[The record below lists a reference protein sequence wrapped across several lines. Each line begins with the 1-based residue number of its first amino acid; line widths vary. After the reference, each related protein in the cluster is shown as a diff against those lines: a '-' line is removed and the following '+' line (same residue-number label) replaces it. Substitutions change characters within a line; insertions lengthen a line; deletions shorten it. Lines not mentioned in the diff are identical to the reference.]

1 MSALTCKKTGIKGA
15 SLPDWLHNM
24 QIEVLTL
31 REQLKEANK
40 VIEEQ
45 AIEIQKLNTE
55 NELLKSELNWESEC
69 KFAYKSKRDELKLDF
84 DKLCIRYNEV
94 HNYNREKR
102 TLLEEAYQIIECLYN
117 LDTLDSEI
125 DKSWI
130 DEAFRNA
137 SMFLQ
142 NNTEY
147 KAV

>member
-1 MSALTCKKTGIKGA
+1 MNNKECSYCN
-15 SLPDWLHNM
+15 SYCR
-24 QIEVLTL
+24 QIYKLDKL
-31 REQLKEANK
+31 IA
-40 VIEEQ
+40 EQ

-102 TLLEEAYQIIECLYN
+102 TLLKEAYQIIECLYN

-147 KAV
+147 KAVWRMKVTKYLTKYKVSD